1 MSGVRISGTGLSSGR
16 PDFVSASTSTSLP
29 AGSSGSASGS
39 VKCRVSRLI
48 GVQCHLRGSARS
60 YLENMS
66 KLSRTLGNSIA
77 HRGILPR
84 SITSCQ
90 AEALPEP
97 HLLHVTIEMEFERR
111 WWGSFPTGSIARHV
125 KPISQERHR
134 ADVLRGNPVPGGFFP
149 SFFIVVLALLA
160 SGTSLAQ
167 DQKDR
172 EFQECPE
179 CPIMV
184 GIPSGTFSMGS
195 PPTESGSFDSEGP
208 QHAPTSRHMG
218 TREPRR
224 R

>member
-1 MSGVRISGTGLSSGR
+1 
-16 PDFVSASTSTSLP
+16 
-29 AGSSGSASGS
+29 
-39 VKCRVSRLI
+39 
-48 GVQCHLRGSARS
+48 
-60 YLENMS
+60 MS

-84 SITSCQ
+84 SITSRQ
-90 AEALPEP
+90 EG
-97 HLLHVTIEMEFERR
+97 R